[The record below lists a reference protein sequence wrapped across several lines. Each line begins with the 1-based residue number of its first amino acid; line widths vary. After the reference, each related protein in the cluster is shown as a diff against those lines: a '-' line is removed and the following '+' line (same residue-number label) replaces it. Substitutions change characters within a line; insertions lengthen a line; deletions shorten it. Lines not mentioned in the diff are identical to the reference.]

1 MGCQPLSSLESICIK
16 QTLIG
21 PFYPNFHDGGALRE
35 MMVVRWDKWKLG
47 YFADPAKGGKALGGV
62 EEILAKEILDDTPAD
77 SR

>member
-1 MGCQPLSSLESICIK
+1 VSATQFSGVDLYKTDPDRAV
-16 QTLIG
+16 
-21 PFYPNFHDGGALRE
+21 FPNFHDGGALRE